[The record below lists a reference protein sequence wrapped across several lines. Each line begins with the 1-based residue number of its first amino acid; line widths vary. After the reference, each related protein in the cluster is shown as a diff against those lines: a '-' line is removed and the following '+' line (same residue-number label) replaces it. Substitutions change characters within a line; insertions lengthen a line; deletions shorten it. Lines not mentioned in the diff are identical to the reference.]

1 MKQFASYR
9 NIRKQALIF
18 GLSISLF
25 AVMMLSIIGSLLVMI
40 FSFHLVMVLVLII
53 GNSLFYVLLLQF
65 MNRPQLF
72 QKRGVYPQLISNK
85 QISGLDY
92 EKS

>member
-1 MKQFASYR
+1 MKQFGTYR

-25 AVMMLSIIGSLLVMI
+25 AVMMLSIISSLLVVI
-40 FSFHLVMVLVLII
+40 FSFHLILILVLII
-53 GNSLFYVLLLQF
+53 ANALLYVFLLQI

-72 QKRGVYPQLISNK
+72 QKRGSFPHLISNK

-92 EKS
+92 GKN